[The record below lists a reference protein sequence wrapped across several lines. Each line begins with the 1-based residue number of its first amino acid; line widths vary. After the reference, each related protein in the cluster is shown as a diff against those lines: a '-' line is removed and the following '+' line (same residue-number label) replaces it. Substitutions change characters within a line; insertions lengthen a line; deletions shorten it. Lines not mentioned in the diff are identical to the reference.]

1 MSLRTDSERERRKR
15 AKDRDVS
22 HRVAA
27 LLSDFRDDLIAE
39 DFGGY
44 PDDVANRIVVAV
56 APVVMNLA
64 MKGIFK

>member
-22 HRVAA
+22 HRVAVF
-27 LLSDFRDDLIAE
+27 LSDFNDDLVTEEMDARAVREIL
-39 DFGGY
+39 
-44 PDDVANRIVVAV
+44 VAV